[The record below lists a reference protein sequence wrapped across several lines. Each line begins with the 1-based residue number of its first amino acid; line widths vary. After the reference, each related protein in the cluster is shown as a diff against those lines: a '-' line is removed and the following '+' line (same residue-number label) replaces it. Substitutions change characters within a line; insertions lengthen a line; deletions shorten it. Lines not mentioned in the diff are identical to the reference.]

1 MEDRT
6 KTEEFEV
13 SGHDLLDE
21 VKRLVH
27 EGNVRH
33 VKIKNKE
40 GKVLL
45 DMPLVVGAVGV
56 ILLPFWAAVAALVG
70 VANDF
75 TLVIERIEPEDATE
89 RPAAPQS

>member
-1 MEDRT
+1 MEGGP

-13 SGHDLLDE
+13 SGKDLVDE

-45 DMPLVVGAVGV
+45 DMPLMIGAVGV

-75 TLVIERIEPEDATE
+75 TLVIERVEPATADDGS
-89 RPAAPQS
+89 PPQG